1 MWSILFPFPGVSI
14 TIFPFLKLESMLY
27 FQMDLGQCFEYHD
40 NDDKGNN
47 GSDVYDEY
55 SDNVKPGGSS

>member
-1 MWSILFPFPGVSI
+1 M
-14 TIFPFLKLESMLY
+14 FPFLKMEIVLY
-27 FQMDLGQCFEYHD
+27 FQMNLGQCFEYHD

-47 GSDVYDEY
+47 DNDVYDEY

>member
-1 MWSILFPFPGVSI
+1 MSILFPFPQFFNG
-14 TIFPFLKLESMLY
+14 IFTLLKMEILLY

-47 GSDVYDEY
+47 DSDVYDEY

>member
-1 MWSILFPFPGVSI
+1 MGSILFPFPDVSNEM
-14 TIFPFLKLESMLY
+14 FFFLKMESVLY
-27 FQMDLGQCFEYHD
+27 FQMDKEQCFEYHD

-47 GSDVYDEY
+47 DSDVYDEY

>member
-1 MWSILFPFPGVSI
+1 MGSILFPFPNVCNI
-14 TIFPFLKLESMLY
+14 MLPFLKMGNILY
-27 FQMDLGQCFEYHD
+27 FQTDLGQCFEYHD

-47 GSDVYDEY
+47 DSDVYDEY

>member
-1 MWSILFPFPGVSI
+1 MVDPFSYVSNR
-14 TIFPFLKLESMLY
+14 IFPFLKMEIVLD

-47 GSDVYDEY
+47 DSDVYDEY